1 MPKISFY
8 QSVKNSSQTTELD
21 LDDIMTGIQIGE
33 YQDIVEGVRL
43 EEDPEKRKKLKIAVP
58 AFTGSGTFSKRL
70 NESLIK
76 HSGRIIIDLDHL
88 ENVKEAKQK
97 LGADEFVEYVFT
109 SLGGNGLAVV
119 FKIDGAK
126 HGQSFQEIKQYIET
140 KYKFEVDKGVKEVA
154 RLRFVSFDPDL
165 VYNAEAIQWETQA
178 LGGHEVYDTERI
190 KHIIGTSLNKA
201 IAGERHFFRV
211 RNARLAGGFVA
222 GGLIS
227 EDEMRDFMQSEII
240 SRGIDGTRRQAA
252 FKTIEDGLVFGRKDP
267 ITKEKAQEYE
277 VRHAQTTTAIKGVFG
292 FANEVNRAG
301 REWNKTDIDT
311 LAKQHGLNIS
321 EVEKIFKRVFHENKD
336 EFGIDDKAEIDKVE
350 LFLSRK
356 YEFFFNEVTQLREYR
371 EKGSSGDFVRVNYDT
386 IWRALSKRGFK
397 FPLDK
402 LKSLLRSDYVTAYNP
417 FKLYFDSLPV
427 WNAKKEGYDPIGDL
441 ADHVVTK
448 TPDFF
453 REQFKK
459 ALVRQIA
466 CALGGYVNRIVIVL
480 VSEAQAT
487 GKSTFIRFLNPFGL
501 EYYTE
506 SPLQSNK
513 DTEFAFVENFMYN
526 LEELSSLS
534 NTDVNRL
541 KAIISKAS
549 IKERKPYAQDAES
562 QPRRC
567 TFWGSTNKTEFL
579 TDTQNT
585 RWLCFT
591 VESIK
596 WAYSKQIN
604 INDVYAQALALY
616 NDKDFNFELTSEE
629 QEKRDFI
636 NKGFEIVDIEKEL
649 IMLHFKVCA
658 KGSGEFV
665 SNADILERLTT
676 FTEGKIKLNTRFIS
690 KSMVQLDFER
700 DTKKANGHAVRGFWV
715 KQYAKPTYQVM
726 TDGALSLDEKIKIAR
741 TNREALAEGQT
752 DEDGNAPF

>member
-252 FKTIEDGLVFGRKDP
+252 FKTIEDGLIFGRQDP

-427 WNAKKEGYDPIGDL
+427 WNAKKEGYDPIGEL

-604 INDVYAQALALY
+604 INDVYSQALALY

-636 NKGFEIVDIEKEL
+636 NKGFEIVDI
-649 IMLHFKVCA
+649 
-658 KGSGEFV
+658 
-665 SNADILERLTT
+665 
-676 FTEGKIKLNTRFIS
+676 
-690 KSMVQLDFER
+690 
-700 DTKKANGHAVRGFWV
+700 
-715 KQYAKPTYQVM
+715 
-726 TDGALSLDEKIKIAR
+726 
-741 TNREALAEGQT
+741 
-752 DEDGNAPF
+752 